1 MPLAIVRPEISFT
14 LVDSTAKKL
23 DFVRRAAA
31 ALSLRNA
38 AAVCA
43 RAEELARRDGG
54 HRARYDVG
62 VSRAVAA
69 LPTLAELT
77 LPLLRAG
84 GTMLCMKGPPGA
96 RLGEEL
102 RDGRA
107 AAGAL
112 GAEIESVD
120 ELGPDGDGDGRG
132 RTVVVV
138 RKSGPTPSAYPRSWQ
153 AMRERPLGAGAG
165 AGPARRRRPR

>member
-1 MPLAIVRPEISFT
+1 MPLAIARPEVSFT

-43 RAEELARRDGG
+43 RAEELARDGG

-112 GAEIESVD
+112 GAEIEGVD
-120 ELGPDGDGDGRG
+120 ELGPDGGGDGRG

-138 RKSGPTPSAYPRSWQ
+138 RKTGPTPSVYPRSWQ

-165 AGPARRRRPR
+165 PARGRRPR